1 MNFSKIKD
9 KINLPIILFFIIL
22 INFIPLIIP
31 NMVSK
36 ESHGVGVV
44 PMAFCFAV
52 ECILIVAYM
61 FIGTSAEQ
69 EFRSLSFVH
78 NWLNIVS
85 SIVVAIWGIA
95 QAKKIKG

>member
-44 PMAFCFAV
+44 PMAV
-52 ECILIVAYM
+52 
-61 FIGTSAEQ
+61 
-69 EFRSLSFVH
+69 
-78 NWLNIVS
+78 
-85 SIVVAIWGIA
+85 
-95 QAKKIKG
+95 